1 MSTAG
6 LRKGTNATFRFIVEI
21 GGAAQ
26 AAFTECSVPVIEWE
40 IEEIKEGGLNT
51 FTHQLPGH
59 RKGARLTLKNGV
71 GSTALYDWCVQT
83 MSESF
88 ERKKVTV
95 TLLDS
100 MKAKVM
106 SWDLIGAYPI
116 KWTGPQL
123 NASDNS
129 VAIQT
134 LELACGEVTV
144 ST

>member
-1 MSTAG
+1 MSTAN
-6 LRKGTNATFRFIVEI
+6 LRKDQCDFPFIVEI

-40 IEEIKEGGLNT
+40 IEEMKEGGLNT

-59 RKGARLTLKNGV
+59 RKGASLTLKNGV

-100 MKAKVM
+100 LKEKVM
-106 SWDLIGAYPI
+106 SWDPGWGLSYQMDRTAAEC
-116 KWTGPQL
+116 QR
-123 NASDNS
+123 
-129 VAIQT
+129 
-134 LELACGEVTV
+134 
-144 ST
+144 